1 MLFLV
6 LVLYVGGPEVWKFRL
21 IMQLITSTMTEY
33 RLYFSMMGKKEKLH
47 ERSHTS
53 TGRINWILV
62 SHDPDISPDFDL
74 KLNPTALTASPHQIH
89 PVYLALIMSIS
100 NLDIVS
106 SMVLSILGI
115 TLVLIEII
123 SRKISEERDSRQQQ
137 QTEVHVDTEV
147 DTAVGS
153 DNDSTSNL

>member
-1 MLFLV
+1 
-6 LVLYVGGPEVWKFRL
+6 
-21 IMQLITSTMTEY
+21 
-33 RLYFSMMGKKEKLH
+33 MMGKKEKLH
-47 ERSHTS
+47 EHSHTS

-62 SHDPDISPDFDL
+62 GHDPDISPDFDL

-153 DNDSTSNL
+153 DNDSTPNL